1 MNMPNPIKAM
11 APIEAPTP
19 IPAFAPVESSLSPVA
34 IGVLD
39 GEEDTTEDATE
50 DAVEEETNEDVTVG
64 IGSPNRAAMVYRGVV
79 LPSVQH

>member
-19 IPAFAPVESSLSPVA
+19 ITAFAPIESSLSPA
-34 IGVLD
+34 GTGVLV
-39 GEEDTTEDATE
+39 GEDDTMEDAIE
-50 DAVEEETNEDVTVG
+50 DAVEDETNEDVTVG
-64 IGSPNRAAMVYRGVV
+64 MGSPNRAAMVYRGVV

>member
-39 GEEDTTEDATE
+39 GDDDTVDDAIE
-50 DAVEEETNEDVTVG
+50 DAVEEEPNEDVRVG
-64 IGSPNRAAMVYRGVV
+64 MGSPNCAAMVYRGVV